1 MQACFLKPSGMSPR
15 VVMPKWSL
23 PGQALVATHPDLSA
37 PRASRA
43 WSRSP
48 WLLSLPCLG
57 LGIAATV
64 YGDWVGDNLSRLII
78 VPAALFCMILFVANK
93 TGLFLALLLI
103 RAPLD
108 PVFESIRLGPMSAGA
123 VLNVFV
129 LLIAAFLI
137 VESSGGDARKHLP
150 SRTPMPM
157 WLPMWLPIILALFV
171 AAARAP
177 EPIQG
182 ARTFLAFLTNL
193 AVFIVPFY
201 LSERHK
207 NLRFAIQLIL
217 LSSLIPAIYAFVD
230 LAQGGYVSLEGL
242 RISSTFSHP
251 NIFAFYLTFV
261 ILLGFYLLKS
271 QRTKLSPLQ
280 RSLLAGYLCVLLFEL
295 ALTKTRSAW
304 AACLLSFIVYGV
316 MFERRYLAY
325 IACAAMFALLIPEI
339 NERLLDLNPTRV
351 YWNYGQAQN
360 SYEWRK
366 VLWQSAFDWM
376 KASSLPVGYGLGSFP
391 FHTTEFF
398 PLGGRVQ
405 FGAHNVYVQLIFEAG
420 LFGLMSFG
428 WLFARLLVFIR
439 QGMQSDRLGR
449 TTLSGVVCAYLL
461 VCYSD
466 NMLDYL
472 AFNWYLWFLLGTACA
487 CIAGHQA
494 SRPIHLGKT
503 SFQSAMPSRAGTGAA
518 E

>member
-1 MQACFLKPSGMSPR
+1 
-15 VVMPKWSL
+15 MPKWSL
-23 PGQALVATHPDLSA
+23 PGQALVASRPDLSA
-37 PRASRA
+37 PRSLSA
-43 WSRSP
+43 WSKIP

-57 LGIAATV
+57 LGIASTV

-93 TGLFLALLLI
+93 AGLFLALLLI

-108 PVFESIRLGPMSAGA
+108 PVLESIRLGPMSAGA
-123 VLNVFV
+123 VLNVFM
-129 LLIAAFLI
+129 LLIASFLL
-137 VESSGGDARKHLP
+137 VESSGGDARKPLLSP
-150 SRTPMPM
+150 MPMPM
-157 WLPMWLPIILALFV
+157 WLPMWLPIILALLV

-177 EPIQG
+177 EPLQG

-193 AVFIVPFY
+193 AVFVVPFF
-201 LSERHK
+201 LNERHK
-207 NLRFAIQLIL
+207 NLRFAIQLTL

-271 QRTKLSPLQ
+271 QLIKLSPLQ
-280 RSLLAGYLCVLLFEL
+280 RCLLAGYLCVLLFEL

-304 AACLLSFIVYGV
+304 AACLSSFVVYGV

-325 IACAAMFALLIPEI
+325 IGCAAVLAMLIPEI
-339 NERLLDLNPTRV
+339 NERLLDLNPARV

-376 KASSLPVGYGLGSFP
+376 RVSSLPVGYGLGSFP

-398 PLGGRVQ
+398 PLAGRVQ
-405 FGAHNVYVQLIFEAG
+405 YGAHNVYVQLMFEAG
-420 LFGLMSFG
+420 LFGLLSFG

-449 TTLSGVVCAYLL
+449 TMLSGVVYAYLL

-472 AFNWYLWFLLGTACA
+472 AFNWYFWFLLGTACA
-487 CIAGHQA
+487 WITGQQGT
-494 SRPIHLGKT
+494 RPIHRGEA
-503 SFQSAMPSRAGTGAA
+503 SFRSVMPSQAGRGAA

>member
-1 MQACFLKPSGMSPR
+1 M
-15 VVMPKWSL
+15 
-23 PGQALVATHPDLSA
+23 
-37 PRASRA
+37 
-43 WSRSP
+43 
-48 WLLSLPCLG
+48 SLPCLV
-57 LGIAATV
+57 LGIAATF
-64 YGDWVGDNLSRLII
+64 YGDWVGDNLTRLII
-78 VPAALFCMILFVANK
+78 VPAALLCMILFVANK
-93 TGLFLALLLI
+93 TGLFLALLFI

-123 VLNVFV
+123 VLNVFM
-129 LLIAAFLI
+129 LLIASYLL
-137 VESSGGDARKHLP
+137 VESTGGDARKHLP
-150 SRTPMPM
+150 SSIRMPMPMPM
-157 WLPMWLPIILALFV
+157 WLPMWLPIILALLF

-201 LSERHK
+201 LNERQK
-207 NLRFAIQLIL
+207 NLRFAIQLTL

-230 LAQGGYVSLEGL
+230 LAQGGYASLEGL

-271 QRTKLSPLQ
+271 QLIKLSTLQ
-280 RSLLAGYLCVLLFEL
+280 RSLLAGYLCILLFEL

-325 IACAAMFALLIPEI
+325 IVCAAMFALLIPEI
-339 NERLLDLNPTRV
+339 NERLLDLNPARV

-405 FGAHNVYVQLIFEAG
+405 YGAHNVYVQLIFEAG
-420 LFGLMSFG
+420 LFGLLSFG

-439 QGMQSDRLGR
+439 QGLKSDRLGR
-449 TTLSGVVCAYLL
+449 AMLSGVVCAYLL

-472 AFNWYLWFLLGTACA
+472 AFNWYFWFLLGTACA
-487 CIAGHQA
+487 CIAGRQA
-494 SRPIHLGKT
+494 TRPIHLGET
-503 SFQSAMPSRAGTGAA
+503 SFQSAMHSRARPGAA